1 VRTSA
6 RALAWEFRPHR
17 WGLLAVAAY
26 AVALTVM
33 RFVNASW
40 SEPVAD
46 PGVARFLGGV
56 AIPLSVAAFYLLAA
70 FSFGFT
76 GDLAARRSM
85 YPPRLFTLPVTTAA
99 LAGWPMAYGTAGM
112 ALLGLAACVAPWPG
126 FDLPFWAALLAAVV
140 MAWMQALTWTPYPMR
155 GLRILAAVGLLTA
168 MDIVF
173 VVGIELEAADAL
185 MVALLAP
192 QLPLAYVVARAGVAR
207 ARCGD
212 VPEWRGPPAALRQVT
227 SALRHRRRPF
237 ATSAEAQRWSEWRRH
252 GWSLPVWV
260 AMVLPFASALLFLDG
275 GTGAF
280 VVITLVVM
288 LLTPPVMAAFVG
300 VTLARAD
307 PGAGG
312 AHGVSPFLA
321 TRPLTSAAIVGAK
334 LHVALLTTL
343 AAWLLIG
350 IAIPLALG
358 LSETWPV
365 VADRARRVRDVIGM
379 PRTVVLALLTLG
391 TLVAATWARL
401 VLGMYVGLGGRPWLV
416 RTHLGAN
423 LAFVAVALPL
433 LDWIAGN
440 DDVLVALWNAA
451 PWIAGVLV
459 AVKVAAAGW
468 VTARL
473 EAAGLLARRTLI
485 GGAAAWLLGVTTLYA
500 LLVWIAATPFIPRY
514 GLMLVAILVL
524 PFARLYAAP
533 LALAWNR
540 HR

>member
-1 VRTSA
+1 VRSSA
-6 RALAWEFRPHR
+6 RALAWEFRRHR

-26 AVALTVM
+26 AITLTAM
-33 RFVNASW
+33 RLVGAAW

-46 PGVARFLGGV
+46 PGVARFVGTV
-56 AIPLSVAAFYLLAA
+56 AVPLSVAAFYLLAL
-70 FSFGFT
+70 FSFGFA

-85 YPPRLFTLPVTTAA
+85 YPSRLFTLPVTTAA
-99 LAGWPMAYGTAGM
+99 LAGWPMVYGTASM
-112 ALLGLAACVAPWPG
+112 AVLGLAACLAPWPG
-126 FDLPFWAALLAAVV
+126 FDLPVWAVLLAAVV
-140 MAWMQALTWTPYPMR
+140 MAWMQALTWTAYPVR
-155 GLRILAAVGLLTA
+155 GLRMLAAVGVLTV

-173 VVGIELEAADAL
+173 VVGIEFEAADTL

-192 QLPLAYVVARAGVAR
+192 QLPLAWVVARAGVAR
-207 ARCGD
+207 ARRGD
-212 VPEWRGPPAALRQVT
+212 VPEWRGPAAALGRVT

-237 ATSAEAQRWSEWRRH
+237 ATPAEAQRWNEWRQH

-260 AMVLPFASALLFLDG
+260 AVVLPFASALLLLDG

-280 VVITLVVM
+280 VPITLVVM
-288 LLTPPVMAAFVG
+288 LLTPVVLAAFVG

-307 PGAGG
+307 HGAGG

-321 TRPLTSAAIVGAK
+321 TRPLTSAALVGAK
-334 LHVALLTTL
+334 LHVALLTTV
-343 AAWLLIG
+343 AAWLLVG

-379 PRTVVLALLTLG
+379 PRTAALALLALG
-391 TLVAATWARL
+391 ALVAATWARL

-416 RTHLGAN
+416 KAHLGVN
-423 LAFVAVALPL
+423 LAFLAIVLPV
-433 LDWIAGN
+433 LDWIVGN
-440 DDVLVALWNAA
+440 RDVLVSLWNAA
-451 PWIAGVLV
+451 PWIGGALAVL
-459 AVKVAAAGW
+459 KVAAAGW

-473 EAAGLLARRTLI
+473 EAAGLVARRTLI
-485 GGAAAWLLGVTTLYA
+485 GGAAGWLLGVTALYA
-500 LLVWIAATPFIPRY
+500 LLVWIAATPYIPRY

-524 PFARLYAAP
+524 PLARFYAAP